1 MLHSSTPLP
10 RPLLIGEVLD
20 AGFRLFGASLL
31 RSLPLSAPLVIAS
44 QLPAFYDSL
53 QGSLNASLAQKGP
66 LWWLIYGL
74 VAAFGAWMAGALLLR
89 QSTAERATDKT
100 LGPLL
105 LTTLARVPGAVAIS
119 IIVSA
124 LLLAPLLLMLLGVS
138 SPAVLIVITL
148 AAWWLFGRLALAVP
162 LYWCDGLHM
171 GAALRRSYALV
182 RGNLL
187 RLTAIV
193 IVALTVLLV
202 FFFMLAMLSAVVA
215 PLLGLGDIAVIGAL
229 QAVVAV
235 IAGAIGTPFVTALA
249 LVVLQDFKRR
259 RMDLSVAGQ

>member
-1 MLHSSTPLP
+1 MLQNSTPLS

-20 AGFRLFGASLL
+20 AGVRLFRASLL

-53 QGSLNASLAQKGP
+53 QGSLSVSLAQKGP

-74 VAAFGAWMAGALLLR
+74 VAAVGAWMAGAMLLR
-89 QSTAERATDKT
+89 QSTAGRAAENA

-105 LTTLARVPGAVAIS
+105 LATLARVPGAVVIS

-124 LLLAPLLLMLLGVS
+124 LLLAPLLLTLVGVS
-138 SPAVLIVITL
+138 SPFVLIVITL
-148 AAWWLFGRLALAVP
+148 TAWWLFGRLALAVP
-162 LYWCDGLHM
+162 LYWCDGLQLV
-171 GAALRRSYALV
+171 AALRSSYLLV
-182 RGNLL
+182 RGNLW

-202 FFFMLAMLSAVVA
+202 YFFMLAMLSAVVA

-235 IAGAIGTPFVTALA
+235 VAGAIGTPFATALA

-259 RMDLSVAGQ
+259 RMDLSVAE